1 MNNSEL
7 HFFTTKKSV
16 NKEFFIFYFQ
26 KRDYE
31 NNPAY

>member
-1 MNNSEL
+1 MNNFEL
-7 HFFTTKKSV
+7 HFFATK
-16 NKEFFIFYFQ
+16 ECEQRIFFFFFK